1 MTRRF
6 LPRARTGAGHSLR
19 PEDGLCLATADFS
32 DNMRRA
38 ARCVDRKLNGAK
50 PGNLP
55 NRPRHRPNRF
65 AGATR

>member
-6 LPRARTGAGHSLR
+6 LPGTRTGAGHSLR
-19 PEDGLCLATADFS
+19 PEEGLCLATADFS
-32 DNMRRA
+32 DNMRQKTER
-38 ARCVDRKLNGAK
+38 AK